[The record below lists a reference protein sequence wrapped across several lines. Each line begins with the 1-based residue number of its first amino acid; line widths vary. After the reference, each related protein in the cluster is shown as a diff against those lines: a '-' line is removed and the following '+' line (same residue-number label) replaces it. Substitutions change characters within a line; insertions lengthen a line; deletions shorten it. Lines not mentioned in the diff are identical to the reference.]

1 VQLTSVRLQG
11 FRNLNCSI
19 NLCGPLSLIVGENNN
34 GKSNLIDAIRLVLRA
49 LAYPSHQL
57 WVTPEDFPHD
67 GHGVRVADAF
77 EIEAIFTDLSDRQL
91 GRMVSCLSPSLG
103 PNVARLRLRA
113 SLGPRDRPVLT
124 WLGGDDDHDELEPYA
139 RTAVTYTY
147 LHPLRNALTDLRP
160 GRSNR
165 LVSLLKSTI
174 GVEAD
179 GEVGPDGKLL
189 EDIMQQA
196 NASLG
201 AVPAVIAAKQEIQR
215 RVDEMIGSGYR
226 QQVDLAFAEP
236 VLDRILARLRT
247 LAGDL
252 DPLEL
257 AENGL
262 GYNNILYM
270 ATLLAGLDKEPD
282 GELHLLLVEEPE
294 AHLHPQLQDLL
305 TRYLE
310 REAAGRVQVVVTTH
324 SPNLAAAT
332 GVERV
337 TAMARP
343 TRHGAIVGRD
353 LASFGLTEQERGHLR
368 RFLDATKASLLFAR
382 GVLLVEGVAEQLVVP
397 FLAEALGVSLPAAG
411 VSVIN
416 VGGLAFRPFAR
427 LFHPD
432 RLPYRCAIVSDGDRL
447 RTPTDDDDDDGDTVD
462 ESSSED
468 SPEPAL
474 SATAQSLL
482 TLKNDNLRVFL
493 SDQTF
498 EWDLVRCGNWE
509 TTLQALAL
517 LKPRVAARL
526 LRDHASSSTEAKSWA
541 LLKAV
546 EDSKGIFAQALTQ
559 VVATNGATLAVP
571 PYLAQALRWVTGLDD
586 SPTDEALGDS
596 ATLIPDAP
604 AAGAAER

>member
-1 VQLTSVRLQG
+1 M
-11 FRNLNCSI
+11 
-19 NLCGPLSLIVGENNN
+19 IVGENNN

-49 LAYPSHQL
+49 LGHPRHQL

-67 GHGVRVADAF
+67 GHGVPVADAF
-77 EIEAIFTDLSDRQL
+77 EIEAIFTDLSARQV
-91 GRMVSCLSPSLG
+91 GRMVSCLAPSLG

-113 SLGPRDRPVLT
+113 TLGPRDRPVLT
-124 WLGGDDDHDELEPYA
+124 WFGGDDDHDELEPYA
-139 RTAVTYTY
+139 RGAVTYTY

-174 GVEAD
+174 GIEAD

-189 EDIMQQA
+189 EDIMRQA
-196 NASLG
+196 NVSLRE
-201 AVPAVIAAKQEIQR
+201 VPAVIAAKQEIQR

-226 QQVDLAFAEP
+226 QQVDLTFAEP

-270 ATLLAGLDKEPD
+270 ATLLAGLDKEPE

-343 TRHGAIVGRD
+343 TRHSAIVGRD
-353 LASFGLTEQERGHLR
+353 VASFGLTEQELGHLR

-382 GVLLVEGVAEQLVVP
+382 GVLLVEGVAEQLVLP
-397 FLAEALGVSLPAAG
+397 FLAEALGMSLSAAG

-416 VGGLAFRPFAR
+416 VGGLAFRPFAK

-432 RLPYRCAIVSDGDRL
+432 RLPYRCAIVSDGDRIWP
-447 RTPTDDDDDDGDTVD
+447 PTDADDDSMVEPPFADP
-462 ESSSED
+462 
-468 SPEPAL
+468 PEPAL

-482 TLKNDNLRVFL
+482 ALQNDNLRVFL

-498 EWDLVRCGNWE
+498 EWDLVRCGNWDAA
-509 TTLQALAL
+509 LQALAL

-526 LRDHASSSTEAKSWA
+526 HRDHASTSPEARASA
-541 LLKAV
+541 LLDAV
-546 EDSKGIFAQALTQ
+546 KDSKGVFAQALTQ
-559 VVATNGATLAVP
+559 VVASDGATLTVP

-586 SPTDEALGDS
+586 SAADEAPGDS
-596 ATLIPDAP
+596 AAPTPDAP
-604 AAGAAER
+604 PAGVAEQ

>member
-1 VQLTSVRLQG
+1 MQLTSVRLQG

-19 NLCGPLSLIVGENNN
+19 NLCGPLSLIVGENNS

-67 GHGVRVADAF
+67 GRGVQVADAF
-77 EIEAIFTDLSDRQL
+77 EIEAIFTDLSDRQM
-91 GRMVSCLSPSLG
+91 GRMVSCLAPSLG

-113 SLGPRDRPVLT
+113 RLGPRDRPVLT

-139 RTAVTYTY
+139 RAAVTYTY

-179 GEVGPDGKLL
+179 GEIGPDGKLL
-189 EDIMQQA
+189 EDIMRQA
-196 NASLG
+196 NASLD

-282 GELHLLLVEEPE
+282 GELHLLLIEEPE

-332 GVERV
+332 GVERI
-337 TAMARP
+337 TAMVRP
-343 TRHGAIVGRD
+343 TRHGVIVGRD
-353 LASFGLTEQERGHLR
+353 LASFGLTEQELGHLR
-368 RFLDATKASLLFAR
+368 RFLDVTKASLLFAR

-397 FLAEALGVSLPAAG
+397 LLAKALGVSLSAAG

-416 VGGLAFRPFAR
+416 VGGLAFRPFAK

-447 RTPTDDDDDDGDTVD
+447 QTPTDDDDDAVD
-462 ESSSED
+462 EASSED
-468 SPEPAL
+468 PPEPAL

-482 TLKNDNLRVFL
+482 ALKNDNLRVFL

-509 TTLQALAL
+509 TALQALAL

-526 LRDHASSSTEAKSWA
+526 LRDHADSSTEAKAWA

-546 EDSKGIFAQALTQ
+546 EDSKGTFAQALTQ
-559 VVATNGATLAVP
+559 VVATDGATLAVP

-586 SPTDEALGDS
+586 SPPDNAPGDS
-596 ATLIPDAP
+596 ATLISDAP
-604 AAGAAER
+604 TAGAADR

>member
-1 VQLTSVRLQG
+1 VQLTCVRLQG
-11 FRNLNCSI
+11 FRNLNGSI

-57 WVTPEDFPHD
+57 WVTLEDFPHD
-67 GHGVRVADAF
+67 GHGVPVANAF

-91 GRMVSCLSPSLG
+91 GRLVSCLAPSLG

-113 SLGPRDRPVLT
+113 TLGPRDRPVLT
-124 WLGGDDDHDELEPYA
+124 WLGGDDDYDEPEPYA
-139 RTAVTYTY
+139 RGAVTYTY

-189 EDIMQQA
+189 EDIMRQA
-196 NASLG
+196 NTSLRE
-201 AVPAVIAAKQEIQR
+201 VPAVITAKQEIQR
-215 RVDEMIGSGYR
+215 RVDEMIGSGYH

-353 LASFGLTEQERGHLR
+353 VASFGLTEQERGHLR

-397 FLAEALGVSLPAAG
+397 FLAEALGVSLSAAG

-416 VGGLAFRPFAR
+416 VGGLAFRPFAK

-432 RLPYRCAIVSDGDRL
+432 RLPYRCAIISDGDRL
-447 RTPTDDDDDDGDTVD
+447 RPPTDDDTAEGLPSTDP
-462 ESSSED
+462 
-468 SPEPAL
+468 PEPAL

-482 TLKNDNLRVFL
+482 ALQNDNLRAFL
-493 SDQTF
+493 SAQTF
-498 EWDLVRCGNWE
+498 EWDLVRCGNWD
-509 TTLQALAL
+509 TALQALAL

-526 LRDHASSSTEAKSWA
+526 GRDHASTSPEARAWA
-541 LLKAV
+541 LLDAV
-546 EDSKGIFAQALTQ
+546 KDRKGLFAQALTQ
-559 VVATNGATLAVP
+559 VLATKGATLTVP

-586 SPTDEALGDS
+586 SPTGEGANF
-596 ATLIPDAP
+596 IRDAP
-604 AAGAAER
+604 TPGAAGR